1 VPQRKDLVGIEP
13 LTKADILHLL
23 DRSDTYFQDL
33 LSTAPMPK
41 RDLLAGRTVANLFFE
56 NSTRTRTSFELAE
69 KRLGAEA
76 VSISMQTSSL
86 SKGESLLD
94 TVKVITAMKIDA
106 VVVRHQSAGVPQ
118 LFVKNLPPDIH
129 IINAGDG
136 AHEHPTQALLDAATM
151 REMMGD
157 LTGKKIVIVGDI
169 LHSRVARSNIYLL
182 QKLGTSVSVVGPTTL
197 MPRHIEEV
205 YGVPV
210 SYKLDGA
217 IADADAVIMLRI
229 QLERQSRAYL
239 PSLGEFRAR
248 YGLTSTRLNETNAY
262 ILHPG
267 PMNRGVELD
276 DESADSEKS
285 LILRQVKRGV
295 AIRMAVLEWIFL

>member
-1 VPQRKDLVGIEP
+1 MPQRKDLVGIEP

-33 LSTAPMPK
+33 LSTDPMPK

-118 LFVKNLPPDIH
+118 LFAKNLPPEIH
-129 IINAGDG
+129 IINGGDG
-136 AHEHPTQALLDAATM
+136 AHEHPTQSLLDAATM
-151 REMMGD
+151 RKMMGD

-182 QKLGTSVSVVGPTTL
+182 QKLGASVSVVGPTTL

-205 YGVPV
+205 FGVPV
-210 SYKLDGA
+210 SYKLDEA

-229 QLERQSRAYL
+229 QLERQTRAYL
-239 PSLGEFRAR
+239 PTLGEFRSR
-248 YGLTSTRLNETNAY
+248 YGLTPTRLNETNAY

-295 AIRMAVLEWIFL
+295 AIRMAVLEWIFS